1 MKNVNEQFV
10 EIAKGNVETLVDLS
24 NASFSGMEKF
34 VELQLKVAKGAM
46 AQGAESIKALVSV

>member
-24 NASFSGMEKF
+24 SASFGGVEKF
-34 VELQLKVAKGAM
+34 VEL
-46 AQGAESIKALVSV
+46 